1 MISLLSLKQRISLLF
16 HSYHEYSSI
25 RLFFF
30 KYLTERWH
38 GYFNSPL
45 FSFLCRPFSI
55 SLALLSNETSLLDH
69 LNDYPKV
76 IFYPF
81 VINETVYP
89 INTLRNIAIRGVQT
103 SHFFLSDMDFWPSS
117 IQILLDYDLFRY
129 FIRILSLSTSSYSIR

>member
-45 FSFLCRPFSI
+45 FSFLFRPFSI

-76 IFYPF
+76 TFHPF

-117 IQILLDYDLFRY
+117 IQIILDYDLFRY

>member
-1 MISLLSLKQRISLLF
+1 MKHMISLLSLKQRISITLLY
-16 HSYHEYSSI
+16 SYLDNISI
-25 RLFFF
+25 LFFF
-30 KYLTERWH
+30 YKYLLERWH
-38 GYFNSPL
+38 GYFHSPL
-45 FSFLCRPFSI
+45 FSFLFRPFSI

-76 IFYPF
+76 TFHPF

-117 IQILLDYDLFRY
+117 IQLLL
-129 FIRILSLSTSSYSIR
+129 

>member
-1 MISLLSLKQRISLLF
+1 MKHMISLLSLKQRIS
-16 HSYHEYSSI
+16 I
-25 RLFFF
+25 FFF
-30 KYLTERWH
+30 TRIINIVQFDCSSSNILQKDGMGT
-38 GYFNSPL
+38 FNSPL

-76 IFYPF
+76 TFHPF

-89 INTLRNIAIRGVQT
+89 INILRNIAIRGVQT

-117 IQILLDYDLFRY
+117 ILC
-129 FIRILSLSTSSYSIR
+129 SC

>member
-1 MISLLSLKQRISLLF
+1 MNIVQF
-16 HSYHEYSSI
+16 DCSSSNI
-25 RLFFF
+25 LQ
-30 KYLTERWH
+30 KGGMGT
-38 GYFNSPL
+38 FNSPL
-45 FSFLCRPFSI
+45 FSFIFRPFSI

-76 IFYPF
+76 TFHPF

-117 IQILLDYDLFRY
+117 IQIILDHDLFRY
-129 FIRILSLSTSSYSIR
+129 FI

>member
-1 MISLLSLKQRISLLF
+1 MKHMISLLSLKQRIFITLL

-30 KYLTERWH
+30 KYLLERWH
-38 GYFNSPL
+38 GYFNYPL
-45 FSFLCRPFSI
+45 FSFLFRPFSI

-129 FIRILSLSTSSYSIR
+129 FI